1 MSPILSRY
9 ILKETAQTWLVVTL
23 VLLLVLLTNQFAQ
36 VVGDA
41 AAAKLPKNAV
51 LAVMGFSSVTYL
63 TILIPLSMFLSV
75 MLAMARF
82 YRDSE
87 MAAIMASGIGPLGLY
102 RPLIT
107 FALVLAAIVGYLSI
121 DLVPWATQR
130 VHIISEE
137 AKQRADLG
145 LLEAGR
151 FVSFG
156 TEQAVIYAESVS
168 DSGRL
173 TNVFVQRRRGETV
186 ELILAKQAA
195 QQNDGDAGVRI
206 LTFYNGRRYEGVP
219 GSYEFRVIKFE
230 EHGIPYVMPSVTPSG
245 LAVEFQTTRELFA
258 ANDPAAAA
266 ELQWRI
272 SVPIVLLV
280 LTVLAVPLSRS
291 APREGRYSRVT
302 VGILVYIIYANLL
315 GAAKVWVEQGVVPQ
329 AIGMWWVH
337 GLFLLGA
344 VGLLLHQYGIF
355 SNLRLA
361 SQARLL
367 P

>member
-1 MSPILSRY
+1 MPGILSRY

-23 VLLLVLLTNQFAQ
+23 VLLLVLLTNQFAK
-36 VVGDA
+36 VLGDA
-41 AAAKLPKNAV
+41 AAAKLPKDAV
-51 LAVMGFSSVTYL
+51 LAVMAFSSVTYL
-63 TILIPLSMFLSV
+63 TILIPLGMFLSV

-87 MAAIMASGIGPLGLY
+87 MAAIMASGVGPLGLY

-107 FALVLAAIVGYLSI
+107 FALVLTVGVGYLSVE
-121 DLVPWATQR
+121 LVPRATQR
-130 VHIISEE
+130 VHTISED

-156 TEQAVIYAESVS
+156 TEKAVIYAENVS
-168 DSGRL
+168 NGGRL

-186 ELILAKQAA
+186 ELILAEEAA

-230 EHGIPYVMPSVTPSG
+230 EHSIPYATPSEAPAE
-245 LAVEFQTTRELFA
+245 LAVEFQTTLELFA
-258 ANDPAAAA
+258 ADDPAAAA

-302 VGILVYIIYANLL
+302 VGILVYVIYANLL
-315 GAAKVWVEQGVVPQ
+315 GAAKVWVEQGAVPP

-337 GLFLLGA
+337 GLFLLAA

-361 SQARLL
+361 SQTRLL